1 MAVRANNGRH
11 GSLLEQALAQLILNQ
26 AQFVAQQA
34 QFALQHAQFAAQHAQ
49 FAAEHAQ
56 FAAEHVL
63 LEKERIRL
71 QKASDERFERIEA
84 LLLHH
89 DQVLRELPD
98 AIRKKIGYQQ
108 K

>member
-1 MAVRANNGRH
+1 MAVRANNGKH

-34 QFALQHAQFAAQHAQ
+34 QFALQHAQLAAQQAQFAAQHAI
-49 FAAEHAQ
+49 F
-56 FAAEHVL
+56 
-63 LEKERIRL
+63 EKESIRL
-71 QKASDERFERIEA
+71 QKASDERFQRIET
-84 LLLHH
+84 LLLQH
-89 DQVLRELPD
+89 DQVLRGLPE

>member
-1 MAVRANNGRH
+1 MAVRANNGKR
-11 GSLLEQALAQLILNQ
+11 GSVLEQALAQLILNQ

-34 QFALQHAQFAAQHAQ
+34 QFALQHAQFAA
-49 FAAEHAQ
+49 
-56 FAAEHVL
+56 EHVL

-71 QKASDERFERIEA
+71 QKASDERFGRIEA

-89 DQVLRELPD
+89 DQVLRELPE
-98 AIRKKIGYQQ
+98 AIRKKIGYQP